1 MPELPEVETI
11 ARGLAHKIVGKTI
24 ADIEVFTDFVVSPA
38 PKRFVKT
45 LRGERIEYVSRR
57 GKFVVVGLSS
67 GRMLT
72 VHLRM
77 TGRLVVHG
85 DLNGE
90 RYPYTNVAFGFTDG
104 TRLSFSDVRKFGRM
118 RIVAPRDAWDAELGD
133 EPLSEDF
140 TLERFGELLHGRQ
153 TPIKVFLLDQRRIA
167 GIGNIYACEALWE
180 ARIHPRR
187 PAGSLS
193 PKRRA
198 RLLEALG
205 AVLRRAIHM
214 GGSSIDDYV
223 DADGVRG
230 GFQNELSIYGRAGK
244 ACPRCGNPITRTV
257 MAQRGTWWCRKCQR
271 S

>member
-1 MPELPEVETI
+1 LPELPEVETI

-24 ADIEVFTDFVVSPA
+24 ASVEVVTDYVVSPA
-38 PKRFVKT
+38 PKRFAKT
-45 LRGERIEYVSRR
+45 LRDERIEYVGRR
-57 GKFVVVGLSS
+57 GKFVVIGLSS

-85 DLNGE
+85 DLNGM
-90 RYPYTNVAFGFTDG
+90 RYPYTNVGFRFTDG
-104 TRLSFSDVRKFGRM
+104 TQLAFSDVRKFGRM
-118 RIVAPRDAWDAELGD
+118 RIVGPREPWDADLGV
-133 EPLSEDF
+133 EPLSEHF
-140 TLERFGELLHGRQ
+140 TLERFSELLNGRP

-180 ARIHPRR
+180 ARIHPRA

-205 AVLRRAIHM
+205 SVLRRAIKM

-244 ACPRCGNPITRTV
+244 ECPRCGNPIARTV
-257 MAQRGTWWCRKCQR
+257 MTQRGTWWCRRCQR